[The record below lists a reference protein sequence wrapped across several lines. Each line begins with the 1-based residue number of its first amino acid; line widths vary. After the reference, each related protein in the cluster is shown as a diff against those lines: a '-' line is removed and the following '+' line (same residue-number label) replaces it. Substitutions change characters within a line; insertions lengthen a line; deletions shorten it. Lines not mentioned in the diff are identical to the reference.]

1 MNAQETIMQPAS
13 LPLFSL
19 KAVAVGVLLAS
30 CVTINVYFPAVAA
43 ERAADR
49 IIDEV
54 WGQQRTVPQ
63 PENPAANPTDSS
75 PGSPQGRS
83 FGSPAALLAM
93 TLNWLVPAAQ
103 AAEPDIDISS
113 PAVQRIKAAMET
125 RHRSLASHYQSGAV
139 GLTSNGLVALRDAN
153 AVPLAERNNVRKLV
167 ADENADRAALYRE
180 IAVANGR
187 PEWEGDIRRTFAQ
200 RWIARAQA
208 GWYYQDAGGNWV
220 RR

>member
-1 MNAQETIMQPAS
+1 MRPAS
-13 LPLFSL
+13 LPLYSF
-19 KAVAVGVLLAS
+19 KAVAVGALLAS

-54 WGQQRTVPQ
+54 WGQQGTAPQ
-63 PENPAANPTDSS
+63 PAEPVTNPS
-75 PGSPQGRS
+75 GSPQGRS
-83 FGSPAALLAM
+83 HFSPTALFAM
-93 TLNWLVPAAQ
+93 ALDWLVPAAH

-113 PAVQRIKAAMET
+113 PAVQRIKAAMEA
-125 RHRSLASHYQSGAV
+125 RHRALAGYYDSGAV
-139 GLTSNGLVALRDAN
+139 GLTGDGLVALRDAS

-180 IAVANGR
+180 IALANGR

-208 GWYYQDAGGNWV
+208 GWYYQDEGGSWV